1 MRILLCNDDGINAS
15 GIVALA
21 SSLLRLGNV
30 TVVAPDGERSAA
42 SNSLTLS
49 HPLRVKEVPFPVKVD
64 RALAISGTP
73 ADCVKIAIANLMEE
87 RPDVV
92 VSGINR
98 GPNMCVDI
106 FYSGTVAAAFEGAFK
121 GILSL
126 SVSLDSYNSDADYSV
141 AAEWAAKCLER
152 LYEAAVPA
160 ANVYNINVPA
170 LPADEIKGLKFTRA
184 GRIDYR
190 EIYDHRRDPN
200 GRSYYWIQG
209 NPEIIDKSPECD
221 VVAVKDGYVSLTPL
235 QPELTNFACLKILS
249 EKKLAI

>member
-1 MRILLCNDDGINAS
+1 MHILLCNDDGINAP

-21 SSLLRLGNV
+21 EALTRLGTV
-30 TVVAPDGERSAA
+30 TVVAPDSERSAA

-49 HPLRVKEVPFPVKVD
+49 HPLRVKEIVFPLKTVKAYAV
-64 RALAISGTP
+64 SGTP
-73 ADCVKIAIANLMEE
+73 ADCAKMALTSILEN

-121 GILSL
+121 GILS
-126 SVSLDSYNSDADYSV
+126 VAISLDSYNSDADYSV
-141 AAEWAAKCLER
+141 AATWGARCVEELIRTGAPAAK
-152 LYEAAVPA
+152 
-160 ANVYNINVPA
+160 VYNINVPA
-170 LPADEIKGLKFTRA
+170 LPAEKIAGLKITRA

-190 EIYDHRRDPN
+190 EIYDHRVDPN

-209 NPEIIDKSPECD
+209 RPEIVDNSPDCD
-221 VVAVKDGYVSLTPL
+221 VVAVRDGFVSMTPL
-235 QPELTNFACLKILS
+235 QPELTDFAVMSELAGRIKLS
-249 EKKLAI
+249 